1 MSTDDIFRA
10 RLLAKETSLRA
21 LSKKYLA
28 FVNSLDSASEEEVQ
42 AAHQALTKDLAAYE
56 FAMVKA
62 RTLIDTSGRQV
73 GDYVQMSKAIE
84 AEMAHTREDIE
95 RLTGQLQH
103 ERTVREQKEQYAA
116 LARRIKQYPPREQTR
131 QEIEALESEMA
142 DAAAK
147 ERRQQGGARKGRCQV
162 APWAAP
168 GRTWLGF
175 SRFEE

>member
-42 AAHQALTKDLAAYE
+42 VAHQALTKDLAAYE

-95 RLTGQLQH
+95 RLSGGS
-103 ERTVREQKEQYAA
+103 AIGA
-116 LARRIKQYPPREQTR
+116 LPPPRSPSAGTSSGKLALVTN
-131 QEIEALESEMA
+131 QEVAGAL
-142 DAAAK
+142 
-147 ERRQQGGARKGRCQV
+147 
-162 APWAAP
+162 
-168 GRTWLGF
+168 
-175 SRFEE
+175 

>member
-73 GDYVQMSKAIE
+73 GDYVQMS
-84 AEMAHTREDIE
+84 
-95 RLTGQLQH
+95 
-103 ERTVREQKEQYAA
+103 
-116 LARRIKQYPPREQTR
+116 
-131 QEIEALESEMA
+131 
-142 DAAAK
+142 
-147 ERRQQGGARKGRCQV
+147 
-162 APWAAP
+162 
-168 GRTWLGF
+168 
-175 SRFEE
+175 

>member
-1 MSTDDIFRA
+1 MYPAPNRALAVLNNCAAAPLLVAPRHALVAPRATLSLRSMSTDDIFRA

-103 ERTVREQKEQYAA
+103 ERTVRE
-116 LARRIKQYPPREQTR
+116 LSLIH
-131 QEIEALESEMA
+131 I
-142 DAAAK
+142 
-147 ERRQQGGARKGRCQV
+147 
-162 APWAAP
+162 
-168 GRTWLGF
+168 
-175 SRFEE
+175 

>member
-84 AEMAHTREDIE
+84 AEMARV
-95 RLTGQLQH
+95 GQ
-103 ERTVREQKEQYAA
+103 ETNAGASAA
-116 LARRIKQYPPREQTR
+116 VA
-131 QEIEALESEMA
+131 S
-142 DAAAK
+142 AAA
-147 ERRQQGGARKGRCQV
+147 AS
-162 APWAAP
+162 APTTTANE
-168 GRTWLGF
+168 L
-175 SRFEE
+175 

>member
-131 QEIEALESEMA
+131 QEIEALESCLLYTSPSPR
-142 DAAAK
+142 D
-147 ERRQQGGARKGRCQV
+147 RG
-162 APWAAP
+162 
-168 GRTWLGF
+168 
-175 SRFEE
+175 

>member
-1 MSTDDIFRA
+1 MA
-10 RLLAKETSLRA
+10 
-21 LSKKYLA
+21 YLA

-95 RLTGQLQH
+95 RLTGQLEQ
-103 ERTVREQKEQYAA
+103 ERTREQKEQYAA
-116 LARRIKQYPPREQTR
+116 LARRIKQCPPREQTR
-131 QEIEALESEMA
+131 QEIEALEGEI
-142 DAAAK
+142 AALEEDGKGIASK
-147 ERRQQGGARKGRCQV
+147 LELRSKQFAAFMHSVHDLQLSLAEEEQTKAGAMD
-162 APWAAP
+162 
-168 GRTWLGF
+168 T
-175 SRFEE
+175 S